1 MRILL
6 FGSSGS
12 IGKGIYSEL
21 IHKGY
26 DVNCVRHRIEQT
38 VEVAV
43 GTPDYEE
50 FIRNNKFDGIVWAG
64 GINFND
70 QISTFSE
77 QALLD
82 VIDAN
87 LTFILKTLRDLYAVN
102 SLNKG
107 ASLVV
112 ISSVWNQISRG
123 NKLSY
128 SVSKAAVTSAVRS
141 LAIELGNDKIRVNT
155 VAPGVILNEM
165 TLQNLAIGQI
175 DKIRSE
181 TPLGDL
187 INVGQVASVVS
198 WLLSNAASGV
208 TGQNIVVDGGW
219 STSRY
224 V

>member
-1 MRILL
+1 M
-6 FGSSGS
+6 
-12 IGKGIYSEL
+12 
-21 IHKGY
+21 
-26 DVNCVRHRIEQT
+26 
-38 VEVAV
+38 
-43 GTPDYEE
+43 
-50 FIRNNKFDGIVWAG
+50 
-64 GINFND
+64 
-70 QISTFSE
+70 
-77 QALLD
+77 D

>member
-1 MRILL
+1 
-6 FGSSGS
+6 
-12 IGKGIYSEL
+12 
-21 IHKGY
+21 
-26 DVNCVRHRIEQT
+26 
-38 VEVAV
+38 
-43 GTPDYEE
+43 
-50 FIRNNKFDGIVWAG
+50 
-64 GINFND
+64 
-70 QISTFSE
+70 
-77 QALLD
+77 LD